1 MNGGIVAGGVAT
13 VWVPLDDMNRAVRF
27 YGETLGLDVK
37 TEGDDCTEFDAN
49 GLTIGLNARKG
60 THKVR
65 GGGAVVDGRLDDPM
79 ELLESEGLRFTGDI
93 GGHYRQFP
101 TTVPSR

>member
-1 MNGGIVAGGVAT
+1 MAGGVAT

-37 TEGDDCTEFDAN
+37 TEGDDWTEFDAN

-60 THKVR
+60 THKGPRWRR
-65 GGGAVVDGRLDDPM
+65 GGR
-79 ELLESEGLRFTGDI
+79 RT
-93 GGHYRQFP
+93 
-101 TTVPSR
+101 SR